1 MFDVKSRRMLM
12 RAAGT
17 SNVKGS
23 ATMVGF
29 GERAREGRTRS
40 FEELIRWDR
49 EAHVG
54 GDWHGTL
61 LDYLEKV
68 KLDPDVPKLA
78 HARIYD
84 LVLSRGIREIPEGE
98 QKTIALTGVHKTF
111 NCFSEEFFGIEKVLA
126 QIVRSL
132 TAARL
137 PSLPVVPPELFANP
151 AASAPLAL
159 RGRVLEEGRRIYCS
173 DEVARVNLECD
184 LLSRYFD
191 YKPELEA
198 LRRLRLA
205 AMAAGA
211 GHFKIVAVY
220 ILPQCLSTLIIVY
233 TIGLGMTIMAES
245 SLSFLGLGVQP
256 PAPSWGRM
264 ISGGIAFMR
273 TAPWL
278 TLFPGLVLTL
288 TVCSLNLL
296 GDGLRDILDPKM
308 FSGAKTIR
316 GGL

>member
-1 MFDVKSRRMLM
+1 MVLRGGRVSL
-12 RAAGT
+12 T
-17 SNVKGS
+17 
-23 ATMVGF
+23 VGF
-29 GERAREGRTRS
+29 VARTISLLLGIA
-40 FEELIRWDR
+40 L
-49 EAHVG
+49 
-54 GDWHGTL
+54 GTL
-61 LDYLEKV
+61 AGYGGKRADSIIMR
-68 KLDPDVPKLA
+68 LA
-78 HARIYD
+78 DITFAFPTLLLLIAIMAVATPGLVTLFTVLGVVGWAAMAR
-84 LVLSRGIREIPEGE
+84 LVRA
-98 QKTIALTGVHKTF
+98 Q
-111 NCFSEEFFGIEKVLA
+111 VLA
-126 QIVRSL
+126 VRE
-132 TAARL
+132 REY
-137 PSLPVVPPELFANP
+137 VQ
-151 AASAPLAL
+151 
-159 RGRVLEEGRRIYCS
+159 
-173 DEVARVNLECD
+173 
-184 LLSRYFD
+184 
-191 YKPELEA
+191 
-198 LRRLRLA
+198 A

-220 ILPQCLSTLIIVY
+220 ILPQCLSTLIVVY